1 MQLAKKEMVD
11 ASQEV
16 LSAAVDSDNE
26 AKAAV
31 QKDEEAAKSA
41 FEIAGMP
48 LAAEAQKPQQAP
60 QKPSAAPITLTL
72 A

>member
-1 MQLAKKEMVD
+1 MVQQ
-11 ASQEV
+11 SQEV

-26 AKAAV
+26 MKEHV
-31 QKDEEAAKSA
+31 QKEEDATKSA

-48 LAAEAQKPQQAP
+48 QARPEKPGQHAEKKQRP
-60 QKPSAAPITLTL
+60 APITLTL